1 MHQLTRI
8 TFSILCASVACF
20 AATAFAQTKE
30 AGFTS
35 LFDGRTF
42 TGWEHS
48 GNWVVEG
55 GAFYRKEKGGSLTYT
70 AATVPDDFELRFE
83 WKVSKGCN
91 SGVYYRPG
99 QVEYQ
104 ILDNVHSP
112 YGENARQAAASI
124 FFCMAPSK
132 DATKPFGEWNTGGI
146 LCKGTVIEHWLN
158 GERVLSFDYADPKW
172 TDYVKLLG
180 IRGGD
185 LTGRGGRLWL
195 QDHGQDV
202 WYRALRWREIPTD
215 ERLTP
220 DPAFKPL
227 PVTGA
232 ALAKEQG
239 RVKRMLDARKKPA
252 KEPTN
257 ATEAAAKKA
266 KAEAALDVKYQV
278 WVKTLTPA
286 GQAWER
292 VLQSELGGFYLPIH
306 KRQKVAGQSNAWDFV
321 EDDPA
326 LPRVLLIGD
335 SVSRAYTQ
343 TVRNELAG
351 KANVH
356 RAPANCGPTA
366 TGLKKIDVWLG
377 DGKWDLIHFNFGIH
391 DRNTPIADYKQRLE
405 QLIARMKQT
414 DATLIWANTT
424 PIPDLPKKKYTAASI
439 VQRNAAA
446 EAVMTK
452 HKVAIND
459 LFGAITPRLVEL
471 QNPDDVHFNGAGN
484 TFLGQ
489 HVARFLEPRLKRR
502 FDFSVRA
509 SEIDPRAKEHP
520 EIGFVFA
527 DAEGKPQDLQ
537 HAVVDTRAASRGRL
551 VIWLMGHNQGLFERI
566 GAFGLHGIQPHYA
579 NRWFSKIDAT
589 ARDDGTTLGK
599 IRLEAATGEDHSPL
613 VTIPNPD
620 GMAERS
626 VQFVKWLAKENPEGK
641 WDQFL
646 TDDQSDLCWDKVI
659 MSGISH
665 GSTTAARFAKHQKV
679 ARVVMFSGPRDQF
692 ESWQGFPS
700 ATPANRYFG
709 FTHVLD
715 GGWTGDHYCRSWQ
728 MLGLAV
734 FGSIVKVDEV
744 AAPFDNSRRLI
755 TSSDVDNNPRR
766 AHTTV
771 VPGGSAVKND
781 QGDYIHEAVWRYLF
795 THPVDHVGKPVQP
808 DPNCRINQRR

>member
-1 MHQLTRI
+1 MNQLIKT
-8 TFSILCASVACF
+8 TFSILCASVVCSAT
-20 AATAFAQTKE
+20 TAFAQTKD
-30 AGFTS
+30 ADFTS

-48 GNWVVEG
+48 GNWVIEG

-132 DATKPFGEWNTGGI
+132 DATKPIGEWNTGRI

-158 GERVLSFDYADPKW
+158 GERVISFDYADPKW

-220 DPAFKPL
+220 APAFKPL
-227 PVTGA
+227 PVTGE
-232 ALAKEQG
+232 ALAKEQA
-239 RVKRMLDARKKPA
+239 RVKRMLDAKKKPA
-252 KEPTN
+252 
-257 ATEAAAKKA
+257 AKPPNS
-266 KAEAALDVKYQV
+266 D
-278 WVKTLTPA
+278 
-286 GQAWER
+286 
-292 VLQSELGGFYLPIH
+292 
-306 KRQKVAGQSNAWDFV
+306 
-321 EDDPA
+321 
-326 LPRVLLIGD
+326 
-335 SVSRAYTQ
+335 
-343 TVRNELAG
+343 
-351 KANVH
+351 
-356 RAPANCGPTA
+356 
-366 TGLKKIDVWLG
+366 
-377 DGKWDLIHFNFGIH
+377 
-391 DRNTPIADYKQRLE
+391 
-405 QLIARMKQT
+405 
-414 DATLIWANTT
+414 
-424 PIPDLPKKKYTAASI
+424 
-439 VQRNAAA
+439 
-446 EAVMTK
+446 EAV
-452 HKVAIND
+452 
-459 LFGAITPRLVEL
+459 RSVE
-471 QNPDDVHFNGAGN
+471 P
-484 TFLGQ
+484 
-489 HVARFLEPRLKRR
+489 HVRRR

-520 EIGFVFA
+520 KIRFVFV
-527 DAEGKPQDLQ
+527 DAKGKPQDLQ
-537 HAVVDTRAASRGRL
+537 HAVVDTRAASRGRR
-551 VIWLMGHNQGLFERI
+551 VIWLMEHNQGLFERI
-566 GAFGLHGIQPHYA
+566 SAYGLHGIQPHYA
-579 NRWFSKIDAT
+579 NRWFWKLDAT
-589 ARDDGTTLGK
+589 ARDDGTTLGR

-620 GMAERS
+620 SMAERS
-626 VQFVKWLAKENPEGK
+626 VQFVKWLAKENPEGM

-692 ESWQGFPS
+692 ESWHGFLS

-715 GGWTGDHYCRSWQ
+715 GGWTGNHYCRSWQ
-728 MLGLAV
+728 MLGLAEY
-734 FGSIVKVDEV
+734 GPIVNVDEV
-744 AAPFDNSRRLI
+744 AAPFGKSRRLI
-755 TSSDVDNNPRR
+755 ISSDVAKNPRR

-771 VPGGSAVKND
+771 VPGSSAVKND
-781 QGDYIHEAVWRYLF
+781 QGEYIHEAVWRYLF
-795 THPVDHVGKPVQP
+795 THLVDQTGKPVP
-808 DPNCRINQRR
+808 LDPNCRIDQKK